1 MSEDKLAKGYSVVIE
16 DIIENVFI
24 TLALAFFFENEIPT
38 LKKTI
43 IITFVTIFYW
53 IVIYKFL
60 RPLYS

>member
-1 MSEDKLAKGYSVVIE
+1 MVNKLEKNYSVIIE
-16 DIIENVFI
+16 DVIENVFI

-53 IVIYKFL
+53 LIIYKYL
-60 RPLYS
+60 RPFYS